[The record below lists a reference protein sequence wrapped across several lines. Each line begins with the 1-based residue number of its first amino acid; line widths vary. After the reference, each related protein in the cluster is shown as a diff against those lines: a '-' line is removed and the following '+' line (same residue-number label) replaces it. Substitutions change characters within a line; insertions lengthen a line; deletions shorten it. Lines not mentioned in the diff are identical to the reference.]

1 MYLLLNKVKDKLL
14 TPEYSLIVKHKNE
27 FVNEEFVEYPSS
39 IDKINMHSQLR
50 ANLER
55 MEIKELNNLQK
66 IIFHLQINKLNVL
79 IRSDKL
85 STFNR
90 RFTYLFPTNY
100 NLLSKKEIPKND
112 PNIETTC
119 PMTIIVEKD
128 REIIDDIWENA
139 KMLCFNTGITV
150 SKLYSKDSDN
160 KFYNKINRTEI
171 LITSPDRI
179 QELLRNGSI
188 CSKDL
193 DNVVINN
200 FNNTVYWEKNI
211 INDLA
216 QTTRKKIHL
225 TVFCSRMTDA
235 VFDFRKR
242 FLYNHSKG
250 T

>member
-1 MYLLLNKVKDKLL
+1 
-14 TPEYSLIVKHKNE
+14 
-27 FVNEEFVEYPSS
+27 
-39 IDKINMHSQLR
+39 MHSQLR

-90 RFTYLFPTNY
+90 RFTYLFPTIY

-139 KMLCFNTGITV
+139 KMLCFNTIIIEFFNDFLSFFQYLTIICDEFY
-150 SKLYSKDSDN
+150 KL
-160 KFYNKINRTEI
+160 
-171 LITSPDRI
+171 LI
-179 QELLRNGSI
+179 
-188 CSKDL
+188 
-193 DNVVINN
+193 
-200 FNNTVYWEKNI
+200 
-211 INDLA
+211 
-216 QTTRKKIHL
+216 
-225 TVFCSRMTDA
+225 
-235 VFDFRKR
+235 
-242 FLYNHSKG
+242 
-250 T
+250 